1 MSQLLK
7 QPEMEQRT
15 MIPFEPQGRTDR
27 LDTILQAVEQSQQTG
42 IFNVQRGKGGV
53 SEKGSITFLFGQAVD
68 AKVGERSGIEA
79 LNWLKTWNSCQYVFT
94 SQAPNE
100 ISVPPPAPTPAPT
113 HKITSP
119 LAFVAQMLPR
129 SASHETVKSDTNK
142 SIPEKTPD
150 RLVEHSPA
158 RPAEFSPAQAVEQLP
173 FEPVEPVQ
181 APTLPPARPSSL
193 PHTPPSL
200 PSFPAPAYT
209 PAGYNPPNYNTIP
222 QSSSPSYNPVTP
234 VPQTYLAPTHQ
245 PTARIPFRLLQG
257 PEALGYIQRAG
268 LSRLHRHIFF
278 LLDGQRSADDLA
290 RLTGHQL
297 IDILRLLADLER
309 IGLIRQE

>member
-1 MSQLLK
+1 
-7 QPEMEQRT
+7 

-53 SEKGSITFLFGQAVD
+53 SEKGSITFLYGQAVD
-68 AKVGERSGIEA
+68 AKVGEHSGIEA
-79 LNWLKTWNSCQYVFT
+79 LNWLKTWNSCQYIFT
-94 SQAPNE
+94 SQEPKE
-100 ISVPPPAPTPAPT
+100 ISVPPPPASKPAPA

-119 LAFVAQMLPR
+119 LSFVAQMIPR
-129 SASHETVKSDTNK
+129 SASHETVKSDTNT
-142 SIPEKTPD
+142 SIPEKAPLPTTEPIG
-150 RLVEHSPA
+150 HSPA
-158 RPAEFSPAQAVEQLP
+158 RPVEFSPVRAVEQLP
-173 FEPVEPVQ
+173 FEPAEPVQ
-181 APTLPPARPSSL
+181 TPARPSSL

-209 PAGYNPPNYNTIP
+209 PAGYNPPSYNAMP
-222 QSSSPSYNPVTP
+222 LSPSYNPATP
-234 VPQTYLAPTHQ
+234 APQTYLASTHQ
-245 PTARIPFRLLQG
+245 PTTTHIPFRLLQG
-257 PEALGYIQRAG
+257 PEALSYIQRAG

-309 IGLIRQE
+309 VGLIRQE

>member
-1 MSQLLK
+1 
-7 QPEMEQRT
+7 

-53 SEKGSITFLFGQAVD
+53 SEKGSITFLYGQAVD
-68 AKVGERSGIEA
+68 AKVGERNGIEA

-94 SQAPNE
+94 PQEPKEIEVAPL
-100 ISVPPPAPTPAPT
+100 PTAKPAPA
-113 HKITSP
+113 HKTTSP
-119 LAFVAQMLPR
+119 LSFVAQMIPR
-129 SASHETVKSDTNK
+129 SNSQETVKSDSNK
-142 SIPEKTPD
+142 SIAEKTP
-150 RLVEHSPA
+150 LPTTQPFEHSPA
-158 RPAEFSPAQAVEQLP
+158 QPVEFSPVQAVEQLP
-173 FEPVEPVQ
+173 FKPAEPVQ
-181 APTLPPARPSSL
+181 TPALPYTPHNT

-200 PSFPAPAYT
+200 PSFPPAAYP
-209 PAGYNPPNYNTIP
+209 PAGYNPRSHNAMP
-222 QSSSPSYNPVTP
+222 SSPSYNPATP
-234 VPQTYLAPTHQ
+234 LPQTYLAPTQQ
-245 PTARIPFRLLQG
+245 PTASKPFRLLQG

-278 LLDGQRSADDLA
+278 LLDGQRSAEDLA

-297 IDILRLLADLER
+297 VDILRLLADLER